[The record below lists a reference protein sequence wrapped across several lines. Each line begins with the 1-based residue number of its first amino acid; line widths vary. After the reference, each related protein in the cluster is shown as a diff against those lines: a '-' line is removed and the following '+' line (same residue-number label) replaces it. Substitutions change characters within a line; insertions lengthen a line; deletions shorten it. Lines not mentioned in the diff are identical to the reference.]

1 MVIVF
6 LHTLKS
12 HRWPV
17 LLTAALVLG
26 FGFLIAASYQS
37 QIPEFLAE
45 RLPRGV
51 GALLKTEGSLLL
63 ASGVQGFI
71 AIGFRHPLFLIVLS
85 AFAIAT
91 ASGALAREIERRT
104 ILLLL
109 ARPLPRYQL
118 VLSRGLESCLI
129 LVALVAAML
138 VGAFIGLGTQGL
150 IAQVQLPALLF
161 IGVNALSLGLAIM
174 GYSYLF
180 SALSS
185 DGGRATLLSTALTV
199 LFFFADF
206 ISGLF
211 DVLEPLGRISI
222 FHYHDPVAVAVEASF
237 PGLGVGILLG
247 VAAVT
252 FTAALVVF
260 QRRDIA
266 A

>member
-1 MVIVF
+1 
-6 LHTLKS
+6 
-12 HRWPV
+12 V
-17 LLTAALVLG
+17 LLTAALVVG
-26 FGFLIAASYQS
+26 FGFLIAASYQPRLS
-37 QIPEFLAE
+37 EFLAE

-51 GALLKTEGSLLL
+51 AAILKTEGSLLL
-63 ASGVQGFI
+63 ASGVQGYI
-71 AIGFRHPLFLIVLS
+71 AIGFRHPLFLVVLS
-85 AFAIAT
+85 AIAIAT

-118 VLSRGLESCLI
+118 VLSKGLESGLS
-129 LVALVAAML
+129 LLALVVAML
-138 VGAFIGLGTQGL
+138 VGVFIGLAAQGL
-150 IAQVQLPALLF
+150 TGQVQAQALLF
-161 IGVNALSLGLAIM
+161 IGVNTLSLGLAIM

-237 PGLGVGILLG
+237 PVLGVGILLCF
-247 VAAVT
+247 AAVT
-252 FTAALVVF
+252 FTAALVIF